1 MSAIGGRAAV
11 ARRYAKALADLARAE
26 RRLDAVDEELARF
39 EQALH
44 DEPALANALTRPWV
58 QAATK
63 RAIVAGV
70 TEQLGLS
77 PLTRNFLALLA
88 HRRRIGWLADILAAY
103 RALADDAAGRAR
115 ARVVSA
121 APLTAEAE
129 AAIRERLGRR
139 IGRTVV
145 LEAAVDPALL
155 GGFVAEVGA
164 RRLDASLAGQLRTLR
179 QRLVHDSAGHPGA
192 GSRERA

>member
-11 ARRYAKALADLARAE
+11 ARRYARALADLARAE
-26 RRLDAVDEELARF
+26 GRLEPVGEELTRF
-39 EQALH
+39 ERVLQ
-44 DEPALANALTRPWV
+44 DEGALANALTRPWV
-58 QAATK
+58 QPATK

-88 HRRRIGWLADILAAY
+88 QRRRIAWLADILAAY

-121 APLTAEAE
+121 TPLTAVEQAV
-129 AAIRERLGRR
+129 IRERLGRR
-139 IGRTVV
+139 IGRTVI
-145 LEAAVDPALL
+145 LETAVDPAIL

-164 RRLDASLAGQLRTLR
+164 RRLDASLAGQLRALR
-179 QRLVHDSAGHPGA
+179 QRLVHDSAGDA
-192 GSRERA
+192 GGGPRGRA